1 MNRTRLS
8 LSAIVLAFASSLAFA
23 QNADP
28 NSAGPTKND
37 YRLRVLEP
45 AEGATITGGTV
56 RVVVNTEIPAERD
69 TKRDSNSMP
78 RPRIDVFIDE
88 SHKGTMKDENN
99 VISVDA
105 VSPGAHKLVVLAKN
119 MSGEIIDRKEIR
131 FNVVAGTAE
140 TTITDRSTSVERPA
154 TSVERPATSV
164 ERPATSV
171 ERPVERPATQVQS
184 APPPPPPAA
193 RPASPPP
200 APVAVAE
207 TRTNELP
214 ATGTSDLALGAAG
227 LALLVGG
234 FALRRRA

>member
-1 MNRTRLS
+1 MNRTRLT
-8 LSAIVLAFASSLAFA
+8 LSALALAVSSSIAFG
-23 QNADP
+23 QNADA

-37 YRLRVLEP
+37 YRLRVIEP
-45 AEGATITGGTV
+45 VEGATITGGTV

-69 TKRDSNSMP
+69 TKRDVNSMP

-88 SHKGTMKDENN
+88 SLKGTMADENN
-99 VISVDA
+99 VVTIDA

-119 MSGEIIDRKEIR
+119 MSGEIIDRKEIK

-140 TTITDRSTSVERPA
+140 TTITDRSTSIERPA

-164 ERPATSV
+164 QRPI
-171 ERPVERPATQVQS
+171 EKPATQVQS
-184 APPPPPPAA
+184 APPPPA
-193 RPASPPP
+193 P
-200 APVAVAE
+200 APVAIAE
-207 TRTNELP
+207 SRTNERTNELP

-234 FALRRRA
+234 LALRRRA

>member
-1 MNRTRLS
+1 MNRTRLT
-8 LSAIVLAFASSLAFA
+8 LSAIALALALASSLAFA

-69 TKRDSNSMP
+69 TKRDTNSMP
-78 RPRIDVFIDE
+78 RPRVDIFIDD
-88 SHKGTMKDENN
+88 SLKGTLKEENN
-99 VISVDA
+99 VLSVDA
-105 VSPGAHKLVVLAKN
+105 VTPGAHKLVVLAKN
-119 MSGEIIDRKEIR
+119 MSNEIIDRKEIK
-131 FNVVAGTAE
+131 FSTIAGTAVD
-140 TTITDRSTSVERPA
+140 TRMTDRSTTIERPA
-154 TSVERPATSV
+154 TVA
-164 ERPATSV
+164 
-171 ERPVERPATQVQS
+171 ERPVERPATTVQS
-184 APPPPPPAA
+184 APPPPPRAA
-193 RPASPPP
+193 RPAPPPPAP

-207 TRTNELP
+207 TRRTELP

>member
-1 MNRTRLS
+1 MNRTRLT
-8 LSAIVLAFASSLAFA
+8 LSALALALASSLAFA

-45 AEGATITGGTV
+45 VEGATITGGTV

-69 TKRDSNSMP
+69 TKRDVNSMP
-78 RPRIDVFIDE
+78 RPRIDIFIDE
-88 SHKGTMKDENN
+88 SLKGTMKDENN
-99 VISVDA
+99 VLSVDA

-119 MSGEIIDRKEIR
+119 MSGEIIDRKEIK
-131 FNVVAGTAE
+131 FSTVAGTAA
-140 TTITDRSTSVERPA
+140 TTITDRSTTIERPATAVESPA
-154 TSVERPATSV
+154 TSVEQ
-164 ERPATSV
+164 
-171 ERPVERPATQVQS
+171 PVERPATQVQS

-193 RPASPPP
+193 RPAPPPPAP

-207 TRTNELP
+207 TRTDELP